1 MGIYCAE
8 CNTWIRWTTYKKMTD
23 LYKQIKQEDLNDSV
37 AIRRIF
43 KRSGVTRM
51 NCGRC
56 DCLLYCSLEP
66 KVKGQFDLVY
76 AKYCPSCGRK
86 LI

>member
-1 MGIYCAE
+1 
-8 CNTWIRWTTYKKMTD
+8 MTE
-23 LYKQIKQEDLNDSV
+23 LYKQIKQDDLNDAV
-37 AIRRIF
+37 AIRRIY

-51 NCGRC
+51 NCGYC

-66 KVKGQFDLVY
+66 KITGQFDLVN
-76 AKYCPSCGRK
+76 AKFCPSCGRK